1 MRSNSYRFFQN
12 RECKFFPCHEVQDED
27 DFNCLFC
34 YCPLYLDDNCIG
46 SPEYIITGRG
56 QRIKDCSSCLVVHS
70 PEMYDKVIAHLRR
83 QDEILRVDLRKM
95 KSQLMD
101 RLFRITHINDMD
113 EDMRAEHRLVADRVV
128 DKVMTGSVAETLD
141 CDGEVSVCKGAALD
155 CTEVVSNHK
164 GAVLDCTETVSN
176 PMEVYVLL
184 QPFAGEC
191 VHKGYLGFG
200 NKKIE
205 CNVLEQIDTAGVEK
219 GYLYAFHAPDVDLE
233 SAGSVLEQYYMEAFQ
248 VACMD
253 VIRGWIQ
260 GYLERKNSV
269 YEKKYCSPSFG
280 PGYYGM
286 GMDAVPELLGLMD
299 ASQVGVSWNGECMSP
314 KMSLVGTYLI
324 AGEDVYAVD
333 SDCIDCIG
341 QRGGCEF
348 CIKH

>member
-1 MRSNSYRFFQN
+1 MISNSYRFFQN
-12 RECKFFPCHEVQDED
+12 RECEFFPCHEVQDED
-27 DFNCLFC
+27 AFNCLFC
-34 YCPLYLDDNCIG
+34 YCPLYLDDNCLG

-83 QDEILRVDLRKM
+83 QDEIIRVDLRKM
-95 KSQLMD
+95 KSLLMD
-101 RLFRITHINDMD
+101 RLFKITHINDMD
-113 EDMRAEHRLVADRVV
+113 EDMRAEHRQVADRVV
-128 DKVMTGSVAETLD
+128 NGIMTGSLA
-141 CDGEVSVCKGAALD
+141 
-155 CTEVVSNHK
+155 
-164 GAVLDCTETVSN
+164 TVSN
-176 PMEVYVLL
+176 PMEVSVLL

-191 VHKGYLGFG
+191 VHKGYLEFG

-233 SAGSVLEQYYMEAFQ
+233 SAGSVLEQYYMETFQ

-260 GYLERKNSV
+260 GYLERKNCV

-299 ASQVGVSWNGECMSP
+299 ASQVGVSWNGERMSP
-314 KMSLVGTYLI
+314 KMSLVGAYLI
-324 AGEDVYAVD
+324 AGEDVFEVD
-333 SDCIDCIG
+333 FDCRDCIG
-341 QRGGCEF
+341 QSGGCEF
-348 CIKH
+348 CIKHGFYTK

>member
-12 RECKFFPCHEVQDED
+12 RECEFFPCHEVQDEVA
-27 DFNCLFC
+27 FNCLFC

-83 QDEILRVDLRKM
+83 QDEIIRVDLRKM
-95 KSQLMD
+95 KSLLMD
-101 RLFRITHINDMD
+101 RLFKITHINDMD
-113 EDMRAEHRLVADRVV
+113 EDMRAEHRQVADRVV
-128 DKVMTGSVAETLD
+128 NGIMTGSLA
-141 CDGEVSVCKGAALD
+141 
-155 CTEVVSNHK
+155 
-164 GAVLDCTETVSN
+164 TVSN
-176 PMEVYVLL
+176 PMEVSVLL

-191 VHKGYLGFG
+191 VHKGYLEFG

-233 SAGSVLEQYYMEAFQ
+233 SAGSVLEQYYMETFQ

-299 ASQVGVSWNGECMSP
+299 ASQVGVSWNGERMSP
-314 KMSLVGTYLI
+314 KMSLVGAYLI
-324 AGEDVYAVD
+324 AGEDVFEID
-333 SDCIDCIG
+333 SDCRDCIG
-341 QRGGCEF
+341 QSGGCEF

>member
-12 RECKFFPCHEVQDED
+12 RECEFFPCHEVQDEAA
-27 DFNCLFC
+27 FNCLFC

-83 QDEILRVDLRKM
+83 QDEIIRVDLRKM
-95 KSQLMD
+95 KSLLMD
-101 RLFRITHINDMD
+101 RLFKITHINDMD
-113 EDMRAEHRLVADRVV
+113 EDLRAEHRQVADRVV
-128 DKVMTGSVAETLD
+128 NGIMTGSLA
-141 CDGEVSVCKGAALD
+141 
-155 CTEVVSNHK
+155 
-164 GAVLDCTETVSN
+164 TVSN
-176 PMEVYVLL
+176 PMEVSVLL

-191 VHKGYLGFG
+191 VHKGYLEFG

-233 SAGSVLEQYYMEAFQ
+233 SAGSVLDQYYMETFQ

-260 GYLERKNSV
+260 GYLERKNCV

-299 ASQVGVSWNGECMSP
+299 ASQVGVSWNGERMSP
-314 KMSLVGTYLI
+314 KMSLVGAYLI
-324 AGEDVYAVD
+324 AGEDVFEVD
-333 SDCIDCIG
+333 FDCRDCIG
-341 QRGGCEF
+341 QSGGCEF

>member
-83 QDEILRVDLRKM
+83 QDEILCVDLRKM
-95 KSQLMD
+95 KSPLMD
-101 RLFRITHINDMD
+101 RLFQITHINDMD

-128 DKVMTGSVAETLD
+128 DRIMTGSL
-141 CDGEVSVCKGAALD
+141 SK
-155 CTEVVSNHK
+155 
-164 GAVLDCTETVSN
+164 VLN
-176 PMEVYVLL
+176 PMEVSVLL

-191 VHKGYLGFG
+191 VHKGYLEFG

-205 CNVLEQIDTAGVEK
+205 CNVLEQIETAGVEK

-233 SAGSVLEQYYMEAFQ
+233 SAGAVLEQYYMEAFQ

-253 VIRGWIQ
+253 VIRGWLQ

-299 ASQVGVSWNGECMSP
+299 ASQVGVSWNGERMSP

-324 AGEDVYAVD
+324 AGEDVFEVD
-333 SDCIDCIG
+333 SDCRDCIG
-341 QRGGCEF
+341 QSGGCEF

>member
-12 RECKFFPCHEVQDED
+12 RECEFFPCHEVQDKAA
-27 DFNCLFC
+27 FNCLFC

-83 QDEILRVDLRKM
+83 QDEIIRVDLRKM
-95 KSQLMD
+95 KSLLMD
-101 RLFRITHINDMD
+101 RLFKITHINDMD
-113 EDMRAEHRLVADRVV
+113 EDMRAEHRQVADRVV
-128 DKVMTGSVAETLD
+128 NGIMTGSLA
-141 CDGEVSVCKGAALD
+141 
-155 CTEVVSNHK
+155 
-164 GAVLDCTETVSN
+164 TVSN
-176 PMEVYVLL
+176 PMEVSVLL

-191 VHKGYLGFG
+191 VHKGYLEFG

-233 SAGSVLEQYYMEAFQ
+233 SAGSVLEQYYMETFQ

-260 GYLERKNSV
+260 GYLERKNCV

-299 ASQVGVSWNGECMSP
+299 ASQVGVSWNGERMSP
-314 KMSLVGTYLI
+314 KMSLVGAYLI
-324 AGEDVYAVD
+324 AGEDVFEVD
-333 SDCIDCIG
+333 FDCRYCIG
-341 QRGGCEF
+341 QSGGCEF

>member
-12 RECKFFPCHEVQDED
+12 RECEFFPCHEVQDKAA
-27 DFNCLFC
+27 FNCLFC

-83 QDEILRVDLRKM
+83 QDEIIRVDLRKM
-95 KSQLMD
+95 KSLLMD
-101 RLFRITHINDMD
+101 RLFKITHINDMD
-113 EDMRAEHRLVADRVV
+113 EDMRAEHRQVADRVV
-128 DKVMTGSVAETLD
+128 NGIMTGSLA
-141 CDGEVSVCKGAALD
+141 
-155 CTEVVSNHK
+155 
-164 GAVLDCTETVSN
+164 TVSN
-176 PMEVYVLL
+176 PMEVSVLL

-191 VHKGYLGFG
+191 VHKGYLEFG

-233 SAGSVLEQYYMEAFQ
+233 SAGSVLEQYYMETFQ

-280 PGYYGM
+280 SGYYGM

-299 ASQVGVSWNGECMSP
+299 ASQVGVSWNGERMSP
-314 KMSLVGTYLI
+314 KMSLVGAYLI
-324 AGEDVYAVD
+324 AGEDVFAVD

>member
-12 RECKFFPCHEVQDED
+12 RECEFFPCHEVQDED
-27 DFNCLFC
+27 AFNCLFC

-56 QRIKDCSSCLVVHS
+56 QRIKDCSSCLLVHS

-83 QDEILRVDLRKM
+83 QDENLRVDLRKM
-95 KSQLMD
+95 KSLLMD
-101 RLFRITHINDMD
+101 RLFKIIHINDMD
-113 EDMRAEHRLVADRVV
+113 EDMRAEHRLLVDHVV
-128 DKVMTGSVAETLD
+128 NGNMTGSLSEKPN
-141 CDGEVSVCKGAALD
+141 SKGTALD
-155 CTEVVSNHK
+155 CM
-164 GAVLDCTETVSN
+164 ETVLN
-176 PMEVYVLL
+176 PMEVSVLL

-191 VHKGYLGFG
+191 VHKGYLEFG

-253 VIRGWIQ
+253 VIRGWLQ

-324 AGEDVYAVD
+324 AGEDVFAVD
-333 SDCIDCIG
+333 SDCRDCIG
-341 QRGGCEF
+341 QSGGCEF

>member
-12 RECKFFPCHEVQDED
+12 RECEFFPCHEVQDKAA
-27 DFNCLFC
+27 FNCLFC

-83 QDEILRVDLRKM
+83 QDEIIRVDLRKM
-95 KSQLMD
+95 KSLLMD
-101 RLFRITHINDMD
+101 RLFKITHINDMD
-113 EDMRAEHRLVADRVV
+113 EDMRAEHRQVADRVV
-128 DKVMTGSVAETLD
+128 NGIMTGSLA
-141 CDGEVSVCKGAALD
+141 
-155 CTEVVSNHK
+155 
-164 GAVLDCTETVSN
+164 TVSN
-176 PMEVYVLL
+176 PMEVSVLL

-191 VHKGYLGFG
+191 VHKGYLEFG

-219 GYLYAFHAPDVDLE
+219 GYLYAFHSPDVDLE
-233 SAGSVLEQYYMEAFQ
+233 SAGSVLDQYYMETFQ

-280 PGYYGM
+280 SGYYGM

-299 ASQVGVSWNGECMSP
+299 ASQVGVSWNGERMSP
-314 KMSLVGTYLI
+314 KMSLVGAYLI
-324 AGEDVYAVD
+324 AGEDVFAVD

-341 QRGGCEF
+341 QCGGCEF

>member
-83 QDEILRVDLRKM
+83 QDEIIRVDLRKM
-95 KSQLMD
+95 KSLLMD
-101 RLFRITHINDMD
+101 RLFQITHINDMD

-128 DKVMTGSVAETLD
+128 DRIMTGSL
-141 CDGEVSVCKGAALD
+141 SK
-155 CTEVVSNHK
+155 
-164 GAVLDCTETVSN
+164 VLN
-176 PMEVYVLL
+176 PMEVSVLL
-184 QPFAGEC
+184 QSFAGEC
-191 VHKGYLGFG
+191 VHKGYLEFG

-219 GYLYAFHAPDVDLE
+219 GYLYAFHAPDVELE
-233 SAGSVLEQYYMEAFQ
+233 SAGSVLEQYYMETFQ

-253 VIRGWIQ
+253 VIRGWLQ

-299 ASQVGVSWNGECMSP
+299 ASQVGVSWNGERMSP

-324 AGEDVYAVD
+324 AGEDVFEVD
-333 SDCIDCIG
+333 SDCRDCIG
-341 QRGGCEF
+341 QSGGCEF

>member
-1 MRSNSYRFFQN
+1 MNNNYKFFQN
-12 RECKFFPCHEVQDED
+12 RDCEFFPCHKVKDED
-27 DFNCLFC
+27 KFNCLFC
-34 YCPLYLDDNCIG
+34 YCPLYFDESCIG
-46 SPEYIITGRG
+46 SPEYIVNGRG
-56 QRIKDCSSCLVVHS
+56 QKIKDCSSCLVVHR

-101 RLFRITHINDMD
+101 RLFQITHINDMD
-113 EDMRAEHRLVADRVV
+113 EDMRAEHRLVADHVV
-128 DKVMTGSVAETLD
+128 NGIMTGSLA
-141 CDGEVSVCKGAALD
+141 
-155 CTEVVSNHK
+155 
-164 GAVLDCTETVSN
+164 TVSN
-176 PMEVYVLL
+176 PMEVSVQL

-191 VHKGYLGFG
+191 VHKGYLEFG

-205 CNVLEQIDTAGVEK
+205 CNVLEQLDLSSVEN
-219 GYLYAFHAPDVDLE
+219 GYLYAFHAPEIDIE

-253 VIRGWIQ
+253 VIRGWLQ

-299 ASQVGVSWNGECMSP
+299 ASQVGVSWNGERMSP

-324 AGEDVYAVD
+324 ADEDVFAVG
-333 SDCIDCIG
+333 SDCKSCIG
-341 QRGGCEF
+341 QKGGCEF

>member
-1 MRSNSYRFFQN
+1 MKSNSYRFFQN

-46 SPEYIITGRG
+46 APEYIITGRG

-95 KSQLMD
+95 KSPLMD
-101 RLFRITHINDMD
+101 RLFQITHINDMD
-113 EDMRAEHRLVADRVV
+113 EDMRAEHRLVADHVV
-128 DKVMTGSVAETLD
+128 NGIMTGSLA
-141 CDGEVSVCKGAALD
+141 
-155 CTEVVSNHK
+155 
-164 GAVLDCTETVSN
+164 TVSN
-176 PMEVYVLL
+176 PMEVSVQL

-191 VHKGYLGFG
+191 VHKGYLEFG

-205 CNVLEQIDTAGVEK
+205 CNVLEQIDTVGVEK
-219 GYLYAFHAPDVDLE
+219 GYLYAFHAPEIDIE

-253 VIRGWIQ
+253 VIRGWLH

-269 YEKKYCSPSFG
+269 YEKIYCSPSFG

-286 GMDAVPELLGLMD
+286 GMNAVSELLGLMD

-324 AGEDVYAVD
+324 AREDVFAVD
-333 SDCIDCIG
+333 SDCRDCIG
-341 QRGGCEF
+341 HSGGCEF
-348 CIKH
+348 CIKHKI

>member
-253 VIRGWIQ
+253 VTRGWIQ

-324 AGEDVYAVD
+324 AGEDVFAVD

>member
-12 RECKFFPCHEVQDED
+12 RECKFFPCHGVQDED

-70 PEMYDKVIAHLRR
+70 PEMYDEVIAHLRR
-83 QDEILRVDLRKM
+83 QDEILCVDLRKM
-95 KSQLMD
+95 KSTLMD
-101 RLFRITHINDMD
+101 RLFQITHINDMD

-128 DKVMTGSVAETLD
+128 DRIMTGSAAETLNRV
-141 CDGEVSVCKGAALD
+141 GEVSVCKGAALD
-155 CTEVVSNHK
+155 CTE
-164 GAVLDCTETVSN
+164 TVSN
-176 PMEVYVLL
+176 PMGVSVLL

-191 VHKGYLGFG
+191 VHKGYLEFG

-253 VIRGWIQ
+253 VIRGWLQ

-299 ASQVGVSWNGECMSP
+299 ASQVGVSWNGERMSP

-324 AGEDVYAVD
+324 AGEDVYAVG
-333 SDCIDCIG
+333 SDCKSCIG
-341 QRGGCEF
+341 QKGGCEF

>member
-12 RECKFFPCHEVQDED
+12 RECEFFPCHEVQDEAA
-27 DFNCLFC
+27 FNCLFC

-83 QDEILRVDLRKM
+83 QDEISRVDLRKM
-95 KSQLMD
+95 KSLLMD
-101 RLFRITHINDMD
+101 RLFKITHINDMD
-113 EDMRAEHRLVADRVV
+113 EDMRAEHRQVADRVV
-128 DKVMTGSVAETLD
+128 NGIMTGSLA
-141 CDGEVSVCKGAALD
+141 
-155 CTEVVSNHK
+155 
-164 GAVLDCTETVSN
+164 TVSN
-176 PMEVYVLL
+176 PMEVSVLL

-191 VHKGYLGFG
+191 VHKGYLEFG

-233 SAGSVLEQYYMEAFQ
+233 SAGSVLEQYYMETFQ

-299 ASQVGVSWNGECMSP
+299 ASQVGVSWNGERMSP
-314 KMSLVGTYLI
+314 KMSLVGAYLI
-324 AGEDVYAVD
+324 AGEDVFEID
-333 SDCIDCIG
+333 SDCRDCIG
-341 QRGGCEF
+341 QSGGCEF

>member
-12 RECKFFPCHEVQDED
+12 RECEFFPCHEVQDEAA
-27 DFNCLFC
+27 FNCLFC

-83 QDEILRVDLRKM
+83 QDEIIRVDLRKM
-95 KSQLMD
+95 KSLLMD
-101 RLFRITHINDMD
+101 RLFKITHINDMD
-113 EDMRAEHRLVADRVV
+113 EDMRAEHRQVADRVV
-128 DKVMTGSVAETLD
+128 NGIMTGSLA
-141 CDGEVSVCKGAALD
+141 
-155 CTEVVSNHK
+155 
-164 GAVLDCTETVSN
+164 TVSN
-176 PMEVYVLL
+176 PMEVSVLL

-191 VHKGYLGFG
+191 VHKGYLEFG

-233 SAGSVLEQYYMEAFQ
+233 SAGSVLDQYYMETFQ

-260 GYLERKNSV
+260 GYLERKNCV

-299 ASQVGVSWNGECMSP
+299 ASQVGVSWNGERMSP
-314 KMSLVGTYLI
+314 KMSLVGAYLI
-324 AGEDVYAVD
+324 AGEDVFEID
-333 SDCIDCIG
+333 SDCRDCIG
-341 QRGGCEF
+341 QSGGCEF

>member
-1 MRSNSYRFFQN
+1 MNNNYKFFQN
-12 RECKFFPCHEVQDED
+12 RDCEFFPCHKVKDED
-27 DFNCLFC
+27 KFNCLFC
-34 YCPLYLDDNCIG
+34 YCPLYFDESCIG
-46 SPEYIITGRG
+46 SPEYIVNGRG
-56 QRIKDCSSCLVVHS
+56 QKIKDCSSCLVVHR

-101 RLFRITHINDMD
+101 RLFQITHINDMD
-113 EDMRAEHRLVADRVV
+113 EDMRAEHRLVADHVV
-128 DKVMTGSVAETLD
+128 NGIMTGSLA
-141 CDGEVSVCKGAALD
+141 
-155 CTEVVSNHK
+155 
-164 GAVLDCTETVSN
+164 TVSN
-176 PMEVYVLL
+176 PMEVSVQL

-191 VHKGYLGFG
+191 VHKGYLEFG

-253 VIRGWIQ
+253 VIREWLQ

-299 ASQVGVSWNGECMSP
+299 ASQVGVSWNGERMSP

-324 AGEDVYAVD
+324 AGEDVFEVD
-333 SDCIDCIG
+333 SDCRDCIG
-341 QRGGCEF
+341 QSGGCEF

>member
-12 RECKFFPCHEVQDED
+12 RECEFFPCHEVQDEAA
-27 DFNCLFC
+27 FNCLFC
-34 YCPLYLDDNCIG
+34 YCPLYLDDNCLG

-83 QDEILRVDLRKM
+83 QDEIIRVDLRKM
-95 KSQLMD
+95 KSLLMD
-101 RLFRITHINDMD
+101 RLFKITHINDMD
-113 EDMRAEHRLVADRVV
+113 EDMRAEHRQVADRVV
-128 DKVMTGSVAETLD
+128 NGIMTGSLA
-141 CDGEVSVCKGAALD
+141 
-155 CTEVVSNHK
+155 
-164 GAVLDCTETVSN
+164 TVSN
-176 PMEVYVLL
+176 PMEVSVLL

-191 VHKGYLGFG
+191 VHKGYLEFG

-233 SAGSVLEQYYMEAFQ
+233 SAGSVLDQYYMETFQ

-260 GYLERKNSV
+260 GYLERKNCV

-299 ASQVGVSWNGECMSP
+299 ASQVGVSWNGERMSP
-314 KMSLVGTYLI
+314 KMSLVGAYLI
-324 AGEDVYAVD
+324 AGEDVFEVD
-333 SDCIDCIG
+333 FDCRDCIG
-341 QRGGCEF
+341 QSGGCEF

>member
-12 RECKFFPCHEVQDED
+12 RECEFFPCHEVQDEAA
-27 DFNCLFC
+27 FNCLFC
-34 YCPLYLDDNCIG
+34 YCPLYLDDNCLG

-83 QDEILRVDLRKM
+83 QDEIIRVDLRKM
-95 KSQLMD
+95 KSLLMD
-101 RLFRITHINDMD
+101 RLFKITHINDMD
-113 EDMRAEHRLVADRVV
+113 EDMRAEHRQVADRVV
-128 DKVMTGSVAETLD
+128 NGIMTGSLA
-141 CDGEVSVCKGAALD
+141 
-155 CTEVVSNHK
+155 
-164 GAVLDCTETVSN
+164 TVSN
-176 PMEVYVLL
+176 PMEVSVLL

-191 VHKGYLGFG
+191 VHKGYLEFG

-205 CNVLEQIDTAGVEK
+205 CNVLGQIDTAGVEK

-280 PGYYGM
+280 SGYYGM

-299 ASQVGVSWNGECMSP
+299 ASQVGVSWNGERMSP
-314 KMSLVGTYLI
+314 KMSLVGAYLI
-324 AGEDVYAVD
+324 AGEDVFAVD

>member
-12 RECKFFPCHEVQDED
+12 RECEFFPCHEVQDEAA
-27 DFNCLFC
+27 FNCLFC

-83 QDEILRVDLRKM
+83 QDEIIRVDLRKM
-95 KSQLMD
+95 KSLLMD
-101 RLFRITHINDMD
+101 RLFKITHINDMD
-113 EDMRAEHRLVADRVV
+113 EDMRAEHRQVADRVV
-128 DKVMTGSVAETLD
+128 NGIMTGSLA
-141 CDGEVSVCKGAALD
+141 
-155 CTEVVSNHK
+155 
-164 GAVLDCTETVSN
+164 TVSN
-176 PMEVYVLL
+176 PMEVSVLL

-191 VHKGYLGFG
+191 VHKGYLEFG

-233 SAGSVLEQYYMEAFQ
+233 SAGSVLDQYYMETFQ

-260 GYLERKNSV
+260 GYLERKNCV

-299 ASQVGVSWNGECMSP
+299 ASQVGVSWNGERMSP
-314 KMSLVGTYLI
+314 KMSLVGAYLI
-324 AGEDVYAVD
+324 AGEDVFEVD
-333 SDCIDCIG
+333 FDCRDCIG
-341 QRGGCEF
+341 QSGGCEF

>member
-83 QDEILRVDLRKM
+83 QDEILRMDLRKM
-95 KSQLMD
+95 KSPLMD
-101 RLFRITHINDMD
+101 RLFQITHINDMD
-113 EDMRAEHRLVADRVV
+113 EDMRAEHRLVADHVV
-128 DKVMTGSVAETLD
+128 NGIMTGSLA
-141 CDGEVSVCKGAALD
+141 
-155 CTEVVSNHK
+155 
-164 GAVLDCTETVSN
+164 TVSN
-176 PMEVYVLL
+176 PMEVSVLL

-191 VHKGYLGFG
+191 VYKGYLEFG

-253 VIRGWIQ
+253 VIRGWLQ

-286 GMDAVPELLGLMD
+286 GMDAVPELLKLMD
-299 ASQVGVSWNGECMSP
+299 ASQVGVSWNEERMSP

-324 AGEDVYAVD
+324 ADEDVFEVD
-333 SDCIDCIG
+333 SDCRDCIG

>member
-12 RECKFFPCHEVQDED
+12 KDCKFFPCHEVQDED

-70 PEMYDKVIAHLRR
+70 LEMYDKVIAHLRR

-95 KSQLMD
+95 KSPLMD
-101 RLFRITHINDMD
+101 RLFQITHINDMD
-113 EDMRAEHRLVADRVV
+113 EDMRAEHRLLADRVV
-128 DKVMTGSVAETLD
+128 NGIMTGSLA
-141 CDGEVSVCKGAALD
+141 
-155 CTEVVSNHK
+155 
-164 GAVLDCTETVSN
+164 TVSN
-176 PMEVYVLL
+176 PMEVSVLL

-191 VHKGYLGFG
+191 VHKGYLEFG

-233 SAGSVLEQYYMEAFQ
+233 NAGSVLEQYYMEAFQ

-253 VIRGWIQ
+253 VIRGWLQ

-286 GMDAVPELLGLMD
+286 GIDAVPELLGLMD

-324 AGEDVYAVD
+324 AGEDVFEID
-333 SDCIDCIG
+333 SDCRDCIG
-341 QRGGCEF
+341 QSGGCEF

>member
-1 MRSNSYRFFQN
+1 MRSNSYRFYQN

-95 KSQLMD
+95 KSPLMD
-101 RLFRITHINDMD
+101 RLFQITHINDMD

-128 DKVMTGSVAETLD
+128 NGIMTGSLA
-141 CDGEVSVCKGAALD
+141 
-155 CTEVVSNHK
+155 
-164 GAVLDCTETVSN
+164 TVSN
-176 PMEVYVLL
+176 PMEVFVLL

-191 VHKGYLGFG
+191 VHKGYLEFG

-219 GYLYAFHAPDVDLE
+219 GYLYAFHAPDVELE
-233 SAGSVLEQYYMEAFQ
+233 SAESVLEQYYMEAFQ

-253 VIRGWIQ
+253 VIRGWLQ

-286 GMDAVPELLGLMD
+286 GMDAVPELIGLMD

-324 AGEDVYAVD
+324 AGEDVFEVD
-333 SDCIDCIG
+333 SDCRDCIG
-341 QRGGCEF
+341 HSGGCEF

>member
-56 QRIKDCSSCLVVHS
+56 QRIKDCSSCLVVHR

-83 QDEILRVDLRKM
+83 QDENLRVDLRKM
-95 KSQLMD
+95 KSPLMD
-101 RLFRITHINDMD
+101 RLFQITHINDMD
-113 EDMRAEHRLVADRVV
+113 EDMRAEHRQVADRVV
-128 DKVMTGSVAETLD
+128 NGIMTGSLA
-141 CDGEVSVCKGAALD
+141 
-155 CTEVVSNHK
+155 
-164 GAVLDCTETVSN
+164 TVSN
-176 PMEVYVLL
+176 PMEVSVLL

-191 VHKGYLGFG
+191 VHKGYLEFG

-205 CNVLEQIDTAGVEK
+205 CNVLEQIDIAGVEK

-253 VIRGWIQ
+253 VIRGWLQ

-324 AGEDVYAVD
+324 AGEDVFAVD
-333 SDCIDCIG
+333 SDCKSCIG
-341 QRGGCEF
+341 QKGGCEL

>member
-95 KSQLMD
+95 KSPLMD
-101 RLFRITHINDMD
+101 RLFQITHINDMD
-113 EDMRAEHRLVADRVV
+113 EDMRAEHRLLADRVV
-128 DKVMTGSVAETLD
+128 DRIMTGSLSKALD
-141 CDGEVSVCKGAALD
+141 SMEVS
-155 CTEVVSNHK
+155 
-164 GAVLDCTETVSN
+164 
-176 PMEVYVLL
+176 VLL
-184 QPFAGEC
+184 QPFASEC
-191 VHKGYLGFG
+191 VHKGYLEFG

-219 GYLYAFHAPDVDLE
+219 GYLYAFHAPDVDLK

-324 AGEDVYAVD
+324 AGEDVYTVD

>member
-12 RECKFFPCHEVQDED
+12 RECEFFPCHEVQDED

-56 QRIKDCSSCLVVHS
+56 QRIKDCSSCLVVHR

-95 KSQLMD
+95 KRPLMD
-101 RLFRITHINDMD
+101 RLFQITHINDMD

-128 DKVMTGSVAETLD
+128 DKVMTGSVAETLNRV
-141 CDGEVSVCKGAALD
+141 GEVSVCKGAA
-155 CTEVVSNHK
+155 
-164 GAVLDCTETVSN
+164 LDCTETVSN

-191 VHKGYLGFG
+191 VHEGYLEFG

-253 VIRGWIQ
+253 VIRGWLQ

-286 GMDAVPELLGLMD
+286 GMYAVPELLGLMD
-299 ASQVGVSWNGECMSP
+299 ASQAGVSWNGECMSP

-324 AGEDVYAVD
+324 AGEDVFEAD

-341 QRGGCEF
+341 QSGGCEF

>member
-95 KSQLMD
+95 KSLLMD
-101 RLFRITHINDMD
+101 RLFQITHINDMD

-128 DKVMTGSVAETLD
+128 DRIMTGSL
-141 CDGEVSVCKGAALD
+141 SK
-155 CTEVVSNHK
+155 
-164 GAVLDCTETVSN
+164 VLN
-176 PMEVYVLL
+176 PMEVSVLL

-191 VHKGYLGFG
+191 VHKGYLEFG

-219 GYLYAFHAPDVDLE
+219 GYLYAFHAPDVELE
-233 SAGSVLEQYYMEAFQ
+233 SDGSVLEQYYMEAFQ

-253 VIRGWIQ
+253 VIRGWLQ

-324 AGEDVYAVD
+324 AGEDVFEVD
-333 SDCIDCIG
+333 SDCRDCIG
-341 QRGGCEF
+341 QSGGCEF

>member
-12 RECKFFPCHEVQDED
+12 RECEFFPCHEVQDEAA
-27 DFNCLFC
+27 FNCLFC

-83 QDEILRVDLRKM
+83 QDEIIRVDLRKM
-95 KSQLMD
+95 KSLLMD
-101 RLFRITHINDMD
+101 RLFKITHINDMD
-113 EDMRAEHRLVADRVV
+113 EDMRAEHRQVADRVV
-128 DKVMTGSVAETLD
+128 NGIMTGSLA
-141 CDGEVSVCKGAALD
+141 
-155 CTEVVSNHK
+155 
-164 GAVLDCTETVSN
+164 TVSN
-176 PMEVYVLL
+176 PMEVSVLL

-191 VHKGYLGFG
+191 VHKGYLEFG

-233 SAGSVLEQYYMEAFQ
+233 SAGSVLEQYYMETFQ

-260 GYLERKNSV
+260 GYLERKNCV

-299 ASQVGVSWNGECMSP
+299 ASQVGVSWNGERMSP
-314 KMSLVGTYLI
+314 KMSLVGAYLI
-324 AGEDVYAVD
+324 AGEDVFEVD
-333 SDCIDCIG
+333 FDCRDCIG
-341 QRGGCEF
+341 QSGGCEF
-348 CIKH
+348 CIKY

>member
-12 RECKFFPCHEVQDED
+12 RECEFFPCHEVQDEAA
-27 DFNCLFC
+27 FNCLFC

-83 QDEILRVDLRKM
+83 QDEIIRVDLRKM
-95 KSQLMD
+95 KSLLMD
-101 RLFRITHINDMD
+101 RLFKITHINDMD
-113 EDMRAEHRLVADRVV
+113 EDMRAEHRQVADRVV
-128 DKVMTGSVAETLD
+128 NGIMTGSLA
-141 CDGEVSVCKGAALD
+141 
-155 CTEVVSNHK
+155 
-164 GAVLDCTETVSN
+164 TVSN
-176 PMEVYVLL
+176 PMEVSVLL

-191 VHKGYLGFG
+191 VHKGYLEFG

-233 SAGSVLEQYYMEAFQ
+233 SAGSVLEHYMETFQ

-299 ASQVGVSWNGECMSP
+299 ASQVGVSWNGERMSP
-314 KMSLVGTYLI
+314 KMSLVGAYLI
-324 AGEDVYAVD
+324 AGEDVFEID
-333 SDCIDCIG
+333 SDCRDCIG
-341 QRGGCEF
+341 QSGGCEF

>member
-12 RECKFFPCHEVQDED
+12 RECEFFPCHEVQDEAA
-27 DFNCLFC
+27 FNCLFC

-83 QDEILRVDLRKM
+83 QDEIIRVDLRKM
-95 KSQLMD
+95 KSLLMD
-101 RLFRITHINDMD
+101 RLFKITHINDMD
-113 EDMRAEHRLVADRVV
+113 EDMRAEHRQVADRVV
-128 DKVMTGSVAETLD
+128 NSIMTGSLA
-141 CDGEVSVCKGAALD
+141 
-155 CTEVVSNHK
+155 
-164 GAVLDCTETVSN
+164 TVSN
-176 PMEVYVLL
+176 PMEVSVLL

-191 VHKGYLGFG
+191 VHKGYLEFG

-233 SAGSVLEQYYMEAFQ
+233 SAGSVLDQYYMETFQ

-260 GYLERKNSV
+260 GYLERKNCV

-299 ASQVGVSWNGECMSP
+299 ASQVGVSWNGERMSP
-314 KMSLVGTYLI
+314 KMSLVGAYLI
-324 AGEDVYAVD
+324 AGEDVFEVD
-333 SDCIDCIG
+333 FDCRDCIG
-341 QRGGCEF
+341 QSGGCEF

>member
-1 MRSNSYRFFQN
+1 MNNNYKFFQN
-12 RECKFFPCHEVQDED
+12 RDCEFFPCHKVKDED
-27 DFNCLFC
+27 KFNCLFC
-34 YCPLYLDDNCIG
+34 YCPLYFDESCIG
-46 SPEYIITGRG
+46 SPEYIVNGRG
-56 QRIKDCSSCLVVHS
+56 QKIKDCSSCLVVHR

-101 RLFRITHINDMD
+101 RLFQITHINDMD
-113 EDMRAEHRLVADRVV
+113 EDMRAEHRLVADHVV
-128 DKVMTGSVAETLD
+128 NGIMTGSLA
-141 CDGEVSVCKGAALD
+141 
-155 CTEVVSNHK
+155 
-164 GAVLDCTETVSN
+164 TVSN
-176 PMEVYVLL
+176 PMEVSVQL

-191 VHKGYLGFG
+191 VHKGYLEFG

-205 CNVLEQIDTAGVEK
+205 CNVLEQIDTVGVEK

-253 VIRGWIQ
+253 VIRGWLQ

-299 ASQVGVSWNGECMSP
+299 ASQVGVSWNGERMSP

-324 AGEDVYAVD
+324 AGEDVFAVG
-333 SDCIDCIG
+333 SDCKSCIG
-341 QRGGCEF
+341 QKGGCEF

>member
-1 MRSNSYRFFQN
+1 MNNNYKFFQN
-12 RECKFFPCHEVQDED
+12 RDCEFFPCHEVKDED
-27 DFNCLFC
+27 KFNCLFC
-34 YCPLYLDDNCIG
+34 YCPLYFDESCIG
-46 SPEYIITGRG
+46 SPEYIVNGRG
-56 QRIKDCSSCLVVHS
+56 QKIKDCSSCLVVHR

-101 RLFRITHINDMD
+101 RLFQITHINDMD
-113 EDMRAEHRLVADRVV
+113 EDMRAEHRLVADHVV
-128 DKVMTGSVAETLD
+128 NGIMTGSLA
-141 CDGEVSVCKGAALD
+141 
-155 CTEVVSNHK
+155 
-164 GAVLDCTETVSN
+164 TVSN
-176 PMEVYVLL
+176 PMEVSVQL

-191 VHKGYLGFG
+191 VHKGYLEFG

-205 CNVLEQIDTAGVEK
+205 CNVLEQIDTVGVEK
-219 GYLYAFHAPDVDLE
+219 GYLYAFHAPEIDIE

-253 VIRGWIQ
+253 VIRGWLQ

-299 ASQVGVSWNGECMSP
+299 ASQVGVSWNGERMSP

-324 AGEDVYAVD
+324 AGEDVFEVD

>member
-56 QRIKDCSSCLVVHS
+56 QQIKDCSSCLVVHR

-95 KSQLMD
+95 KSMLMD
-101 RLFRITHINDMD
+101 RLFQITHINDMD
-113 EDMRAEHRLVADRVV
+113 EDMRAEHRLLADRVV
-128 DKVMTGSVAETLD
+128 DRIMTGSLSKALD
-141 CDGEVSVCKGAALD
+141 SMEVS
-155 CTEVVSNHK
+155 
-164 GAVLDCTETVSN
+164 
-176 PMEVYVLL
+176 VLL

-191 VHKGYLGFG
+191 VHKGYLEFG

-205 CNVLEQIDTAGVEK
+205 CNVLKQIDTVGVEK

-253 VIRGWIQ
+253 VIRGWLQ

-299 ASQVGVSWNGECMSP
+299 ASQVGVSWNGERMSP

-324 AGEDVYAVD
+324 AGEDVFAVD

-348 CIKH
+348 CVNRADKR

>member
-1 MRSNSYRFFQN
+1 MNNNYKFFQN
-12 RECKFFPCHEVQDED
+12 RDCEFFPCHEVKDED
-27 DFNCLFC
+27 KFNCLFC
-34 YCPLYLDDNCIG
+34 YCPLYFDESCIG
-46 SPEYIITGRG
+46 SPEYIVNGRG
-56 QRIKDCSSCLVVHS
+56 QKIKDCSSCLVVHR

-101 RLFRITHINDMD
+101 RLFQITYINDMD
-113 EDMRAEHRLVADRVV
+113 EDMRAEHRLVADHVV
-128 DKVMTGSVAETLD
+128 NGIMTGSLA
-141 CDGEVSVCKGAALD
+141 
-155 CTEVVSNHK
+155 
-164 GAVLDCTETVSN
+164 TVSN
-176 PMEVYVLL
+176 PMEVSVQL

-191 VHKGYLGFG
+191 VHKGYLEFG

-205 CNVLEQIDTAGVEK
+205 CNVLEQIDTVGVEK
-219 GYLYAFHAPDVDLE
+219 GYLYAFHAPEIDIE

-253 VIRGWIQ
+253 VIRGWLQ

-299 ASQVGVSWNGECMSP
+299 ASQVGVSWNGERMSP

-324 AGEDVYAVD
+324 AGEDVFEVD

>member
-12 RECKFFPCHEVQDED
+12 RECEFFPCHEVQDKAA
-27 DFNCLFC
+27 FNCLFC

-83 QDEILRVDLRKM
+83 QDEIIRVDLRKM
-95 KSQLMD
+95 KSLLMD
-101 RLFRITHINDMD
+101 RLFKITHINDMD
-113 EDMRAEHRLVADRVV
+113 EDMRAEHRQVADRVV
-128 DKVMTGSVAETLD
+128 NGIMTGSLA
-141 CDGEVSVCKGAALD
+141 
-155 CTEVVSNHK
+155 
-164 GAVLDCTETVSN
+164 TVSN
-176 PMEVYVLL
+176 PMEVSVLL

-191 VHKGYLGFG
+191 VHKGYLEFG

-233 SAGSVLEQYYMEAFQ
+233 SAGSVLEQYYMETFQ

-260 GYLERKNSV
+260 GYLERKNCV

-299 ASQVGVSWNGECMSP
+299 ASQVGVSWNGERMSP
-314 KMSLVGTYLI
+314 KMSLVGAYLI
-324 AGEDVYAVD
+324 AGEDVFEVD
-333 SDCIDCIG
+333 FDCRDCIG
-341 QRGGCEF
+341 QSGGCEF

>member
-12 RECKFFPCHEVQDED
+12 RECEFFPCHEVQDEAA
-27 DFNCLFC
+27 FNCLFC
-34 YCPLYLDDNCIG
+34 YCPLYLDDNCLG

-83 QDEILRVDLRKM
+83 QDEIIRVDLRKM
-95 KSQLMD
+95 KSLLMD
-101 RLFRITHINDMD
+101 RLFQITHINDMD
-113 EDMRAEHRLVADRVV
+113 EDMRAEHRLLADHVV
-128 DKVMTGSVAETLD
+128 NGIMTGSLSEKPNSKET
-141 CDGEVSVCKGAALD
+141 A
-155 CTEVVSNHK
+155 
-164 GAVLDCTETVSN
+164 LDCTETVSN

-191 VHKGYLGFG
+191 VHEGYLEFG

-205 CNVLEQIDTAGVEK
+205 CNVLEQIETAGVEK

-233 SAGSVLEQYYMEAFQ
+233 SAGSVLEQYYMETFQ

-299 ASQVGVSWNGECMSP
+299 ASQVGVSWNGERMSP
-314 KMSLVGTYLI
+314 KMSLVGAYLI
-324 AGEDVYAVD
+324 AGEDVFEID
-333 SDCIDCIG
+333 SDCRDCIG
-341 QRGGCEF
+341 QSGGCEF

>member
-56 QRIKDCSSCLVVHS
+56 QRIKDCSSCLVVHR

-95 KSQLMD
+95 KSPLMD
-101 RLFRITHINDMD
+101 RLFQITHINDMD
-113 EDMRAEHRLVADRVV
+113 EDMRAEHRQVADRVV
-128 DKVMTGSVAETLD
+128 NGIMTGSLA
-141 CDGEVSVCKGAALD
+141 
-155 CTEVVSNHK
+155 
-164 GAVLDCTETVSN
+164 TVSN
-176 PMEVYVLL
+176 PMEVSVLL

-191 VHKGYLGFG
+191 VYKGYLEFG

-253 VIRGWIQ
+253 VIRGWLQ

-286 GMDAVPELLGLMD
+286 GMDAVPELLKLMD
-299 ASQVGVSWNGECMSP
+299 ASQVGVLWNEERMSP

-324 AGEDVYAVD
+324 ADEDVFEVD
-333 SDCIDCIG
+333 SDCRDCIG